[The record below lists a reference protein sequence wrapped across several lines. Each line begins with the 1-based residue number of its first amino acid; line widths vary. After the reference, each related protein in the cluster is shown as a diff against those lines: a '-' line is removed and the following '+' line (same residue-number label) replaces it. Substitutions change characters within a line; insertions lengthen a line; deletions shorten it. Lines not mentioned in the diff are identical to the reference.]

1 MMQLIEFIGVNDGA
15 RTHDNRNHNPGLY
28 RLSYAHHNMELLL
41 IGALGRTRTCDPRLR
56 RPVLYPVEL
65 QALNWSGWRDSNPRH
80 PAPKAG
86 ALPNCATPR
95 FSFSVAGQFKTTL
108 EELTIV
114 TIHPSIVNHFLK
126 KFKSFTI
133 FL

>member
-1 MMQLIEFIGVNDGA
+1 
-15 RTHDNRNHNPGLY
+15 
-28 RLSYAHHNMELLL
+28 
-41 IGALGRTRTCDPRLR
+41 
-56 RPVLYPVEL
+56 
-65 QALNWSGWRDSNPRH
+65 
-80 PAPKAG
+80 
-86 ALPNCATPR
+86 
-95 FSFSVAGQFKTTL
+95 VAGQFKTTL